1 MITYLIATIAYYV
14 LLIFFLLMWA
24 RFVLD
29 LAQSFSRGWRPRGP
43 VLVLA
48 EVAYTVTDPPIRR
61 VRKILPPVR
70 LGSVALDFGWSIV
83 MLAVIILMSVA
94 GNLRAFG

>member
-1 MITYLIATIAYYV
+1 MIVSLIATIAYYL

-29 LAQSFSRGWRPRGP
+29 LAQSFSRGWRPKGP
-43 VLVLA
+43 VLLLA
-48 EVAYTVTDPPIRR
+48 EAAYTVTDPPIRR

>member
-70 LGSVALDFGWSIV
+70 LGSVALDFGWSII

-94 GNLRAFG
+94 SGLRAVG

>member
-29 LAQSFSRGWRPRGP
+29 LAQSFSRGWRPKGP

-70 LGSVALDFGWSIV
+70 LGSVALDFGWSII

-94 GNLRAFG
+94 SGLRAFG

>member
-1 MITYLIATIAYYV
+1 MTFLIASIAYYA
-14 LLIFFLLMWA
+14 LLLFFLLMWG

-48 EVAYTVTDPPIRR
+48 EIAYTVTDPPVKAVRR
-61 VRKILPPVR
+61 VLPPVR
-70 LGSVALDFGWSIV
+70 LGSVALDFGWSVV
-83 MLAVIILMSVA
+83 MLAVVILMGVA
-94 GNLRAFG
+94 SGLRYA

>member
-29 LAQSFSRGWRPRGP
+29 LAQSFGRGWRPRGP

-70 LGSVALDFGWSIV
+70 LGSVALDFGWSII

-94 GNLRAFG
+94 SGLRTFG

>member
-1 MITYLIATIAYYV
+1 MITYLIATIAYYA

-29 LAQSFSRGWRPRGP
+29 LAQSFSRGWRPKGP
-43 VLVLA
+43 VLVIA

-70 LGSVALDFGWSIV
+70 LGSVALDFGWSII

-94 GNLRAFG
+94 TGLR

>member
-1 MITYLIATIAYYV
+1 MIVSLIATIAYYL

-29 LAQSFSRGWRPRGP
+29 LAQSFSRGWRPKGP

-70 LGSVALDFGWSIV
+70 LGSVALDFGWSII

-94 GNLRAFG
+94 GGLRY

>member
-1 MITYLIATIAYYV
+1 MITYLIATIAYYA

-29 LAQSFSRGWRPRGP
+29 LAQSFSRGWRPKGP

-70 LGSVALDFGWSIV
+70 LGSVALDFGWSII

-94 GNLRAFG
+94 SGLRAFG

>member
-1 MITYLIATIAYYV
+1 MIVSLIATIAYYL

-24 RFVLD
+24 RFILD
-29 LAQSFSRGWRPRGP
+29 LAQSFSRGWRPKGP
-43 VLVLA
+43 VLVVA

-70 LGSVALDFGWSIV
+70 LGSVALDFGWSII

-94 GNLRAFG
+94 SSLRLAG

>member
-1 MITYLIATIAYYV
+1 MTFLIASIAYYA
-14 LLIFFLLMWA
+14 LLLFFLLMWG

-48 EVAYTVTDPPIRR
+48 EIAYTVTDPPIKAVRR
-61 VRKILPPVR
+61 VLPPVR
-70 LGSVALDFGWSIV
+70 LGSVALDFGWSVI
-83 MLAVIILMSVA
+83 MLAVVILMGVA
-94 GNLRAFG
+94 SRLS

>member
-1 MITYLIATIAYYV
+1 MITYLIATIAYYA

-29 LAQSFSRGWRPRGP
+29 LAQSFSRGWRPKGP
-43 VLVLA
+43 VLVIA

-70 LGSVALDFGWSIV
+70 LGSVALDFGWSII

-94 GNLRAFG
+94 SGLRTFG

>member
-1 MITYLIATIAYYV
+1 M
-14 LLIFFLLMWA
+14 
-24 RFVLD
+24 
-29 LAQSFSRGWRPRGP
+29 
-43 VLVLA
+43 LA

-70 LGSVALDFGWSIV
+70 LGSVALDFGWSII

-94 GNLRAFG
+94 SGLRTFG

>member
-1 MITYLIATIAYYV
+1 MIVPLIATIAYY
-14 LLIFFLLMWA
+14 LLLLFFLLMWA
-24 RFVLD
+24 RFILD
-29 LAQSFSRGWRPRGP
+29 LAQSFSRGWRPKGP

-70 LGSVALDFGWSIV
+70 LGSVALDFGWSII

-94 GNLRAFG
+94 SSLRFVG

>member
-1 MITYLIATIAYYV
+1 MLVSLIATIAYWA
-14 LLIFFLLMWA
+14 LLLFFLLMWG

-48 EVAYTVTDPPIRR
+48 EIAYTVTDPPIKAVRR
-61 VRKILPPVR
+61 VLPPVR
-70 LGSVALDFGWSIV
+70 LGSVALDFGWSLI
-83 MLAVIILMSVA
+83 MLAVVVLMSFA
-94 GNLRAFG
+94 SALRYAM

>member
-1 MITYLIATIAYYV
+1 MTFLIASIAYYA
-14 LLIFFLLMWA
+14 LLLFFLLMWG

-48 EVAYTVTDPPIRR
+48 EIAYTVTDPPIKAIRR
-61 VRKILPPVR
+61 VLPPVR
-70 LGSVALDFGWSIV
+70 LGSVALDFGWSII
-83 MLAVIILMSVA
+83 MLAVVILMGVA
-94 GNLRAFG
+94 SGLRYA